1 MKTIFKF
8 TSIVAL
14 LFTAAVGMAN
24 EPYIKLD
31 TQSGGQSLIFKPDS
45 DSQGTQIK
53 FVDADGHVIFS
64 DIVGSAVSGKKF
76 DLSHLEDGTYFFI
89 LEYRLKEM
97 RYTVSIDGE
106 KVLIS
111 DRMEKNRPVFRQKGN
126 KVFLNLL
133 NLDRNKVEIKVLDS
147 DNRVLYKQVVDNSLL
162 VKKAFNFEKAFEDT
176 YTIVVKD
183 NKDSYYENVE
193 VK

>member
-31 TQSGGQSLIFKPDS
+31 TQTGGQSLVFKPDS

-53 FVDADGHVIFS
+53 FVDSDGHIIFS
-64 DIVGSAVSGKKF
+64 DIVGSPVSGKML
-76 DLSHLEDGTYFFI
+76 DLSRLKDGTYFFI
-89 LEYRLKEM
+89 LENTLKELS
-97 RYTVSIDGE
+97 YTVNIEGD

-111 DRMEKNRPVFRQKGN
+111 DRREKNRPVFRHKGN

-133 NLDRNKVEIKVLDS
+133 NLDRNKVEIKVFDS
-147 DNRVLYKQVVDNSLL
+147 DDRLLYKQVMNNSLM
-162 VKKAFNFEKAFEDT
+162 VHKAFNFEKAFEDT

-183 NKDSYYENVE
+183 NKDSYYEKVD